1 MPNKNKRK
9 VAESRSEVQM
19 PELSFHAVL
28 KVATGP
34 GVILHLQGSR
44 STFLRIRNPVF
55 NFLAEF

>member
-1 MPNKNKRK
+1 MTNKNKSK
-9 VAESRSEVQM
+9 VAESRSEVKM

-28 KVATGP
+28 KVAPGP

-44 STFLRIRNPVF
+44 SIFFPIQNPVF